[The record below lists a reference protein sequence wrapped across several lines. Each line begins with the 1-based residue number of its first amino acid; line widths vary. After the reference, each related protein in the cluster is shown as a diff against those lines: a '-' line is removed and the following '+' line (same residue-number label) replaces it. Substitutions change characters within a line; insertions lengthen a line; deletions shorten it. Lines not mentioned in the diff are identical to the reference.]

1 MKILLVNNHHF
12 VLGGAERYYLSLGE
26 LLKKH
31 GNGVA
36 YFSTHDSRNVPTFW
50 SKYFI
55 DKVSTQGRNLK
66 NLYKV
71 LSGIIY
77 SLEAR
82 KNIGGLLDK
91 FKPDIVHLNNIYF
104 RISPSIIFEIKK
116 RNIPIVETVH
126 DYHPISP
133 NVNLYHDGAV
143 CEITKGGKYYK
154 AVLHKCVKDSYLI
167 SFLVAASFYLHDY
180 WKIYQNKIDLFI
192 SPSRFLRKKLVD
204 YGLKDSKIIYLP
216 NFTEI
221 GKFHKAQARNKNTY
235 VLFFGVLLKHKGLSE
250 LLGAAGLLPE
260 VTFKLVGDGPEEKNL
275 KRLSQKLRLKNVDFL
290 GRLDD
295 TKLRKVISQS
305 LFCIVPSLW
314 YENMPYSILE
324 AFSLGKPVIA
334 ARIGGIPEVV
344 KNGRNGLLFEAGN
357 NGELAEKIKLLWT
370 KRKLFGILSNNAL
383 ADVKRK
389 YGQEEYYKKIMKIYK
404 KEVGR

>member
-31 GNGVA
+31 GNEVA

-50 SKYFI
+50 SKYFTG
-55 DKVSTQGRNLK
+55 KVSTQGRNLK
-66 NLYKV
+66 NLYRV

-77 SLEAR
+77 SLEAKR
-82 KNIGGLLDK
+82 NIGKLLDE

-192 SPSRFLRKKLVD
+192 SPSRFLRKNLVD

-221 GKFHKAQARNKNTY
+221 GKSHDAQAQNKNTY
-235 VLFFGVLLKHKGLSE
+235 VLFFGVLLKHKGL
-250 LLGAAGLLPE
+250 LGLLKAARLLHE
-260 VTFKLVGDGPEEKNL
+260 VSFKIVGDGPEEKNL

-305 LFCIVPSLW
+305 LFCVVPSLW

-344 KNGRNGLLFEAGN
+344 KNGRNGLLFEVDN
-357 NGELAEKIKLLWT
+357 SGELAEKIKLLWT
-370 KRKLFGILSNNAL
+370 NWKLVRMFANNAL

>member
-77 SLEAR
+77 SLEAK
-82 KNIGGLLDK
+82 KNIGKLLDE

-221 GKFHKAQARNKNTY
+221 GKF
-235 VLFFGVLLKHKGLSE
+235 LS
-250 LLGAAGLLPE
+250 G
-260 VTFKLVGDGPEEKNL
+260 
-275 KRLSQKLRLKNVDFL
+275 
-290 GRLDD
+290 
-295 TKLRKVISQS
+295 
-305 LFCIVPSLW
+305 
-314 YENMPYSILE
+314 
-324 AFSLGKPVIA
+324 
-334 ARIGGIPEVV
+334 
-344 KNGRNGLLFEAGN
+344 
-357 NGELAEKIKLLWT
+357 
-370 KRKLFGILSNNAL
+370 
-383 ADVKRK
+383 
-389 YGQEEYYKKIMKIYK
+389 
-404 KEVGR
+404 

>member
-77 SLEAR
+77 SLEA
-82 KNIGGLLDK
+82 
-91 FKPDIVHLNNIYF
+91 
-104 RISPSIIFEIKK
+104 KK
-116 RNIPIVETVH
+116 NIPIVETVH

-167 SFLVAASFYLHDY
+167 SFPVAASFYLHDY
-180 WKIYQNKIDLFI
+180 CKIYQNKIDLFI

-204 YGLKDSKIIYLP
+204 YGLKDSKIIHLP

-235 VLFFGVLLKHKGLSE
+235 ALFFGVLLKHKGLSE

-260 VTFKLVGDGPEEKNL
+260 VTLKLVGDGPEEKNL

-305 LFCIVPSLW
+305 LFCIFPSFF